1 MNEIHDVERC
11 TDDAHDN
18 TKNHHEPRLHL
29 LSNDSLLLLGGPS
42 AHSLLSLAYTKY
54 IQPGMANMISEPN
67 REPFRPMTTSTFV
80 IRIATVTVES
90 RTPAAVL

>member
-1 MNEIHDVERC
+1 MRFLTLSVVPTMHMTTPKITMNHASPFFL
-11 TDDAHDN
+11 T
-18 TKNHHEPRLHL
+18 TPF
-29 LSNDSLLLLGGPS
+29 SSLAALTLTP
-42 AHSLLSLAYTKY
+42 LSLAYTKY

>member
-1 MNEIHDVERC
+1 MTLSVVPTMHMTTPKITMNHAS
-11 TDDAHDN
+11 TFFL
-18 TKNHHEPRLHL
+18 TTPF
-29 LSNDSLLLLGGPS
+29 SSLAALTLTP
-42 AHSLLSLAYTKY
+42 LSLAYTKY